1 MGKAAEAN
9 ERGVKLT
16 LTTEG
21 SASVAGLA
29 VQDLVTILGN
39 LLDNAIDAAADGDP
53 PRRVELTVESDAEGL
68 DIIVKDSGP
77 GIDPAAVDNIFRHGF
92 STKATGPFGRG
103 VGLALV
109 RQAVQRLDG
118 TMTITGTDGAQ
129 FHVFLPAMAAGT
141 DKEEQFQ

>member
-1 MGKAAEAN
+1 
-9 ERGVKLT
+9 V
-16 LTTEG
+16 
-21 SASVAGLA
+21 
-29 VQDLVTILGN
+29 
-39 LLDNAIDAAADGDP
+39 
-53 PRRVELTVESDAEGL
+53 
-68 DIIVKDSGP
+68 DIIVKDSGS

-129 FHVFLPAMAAGT
+129 FHVFLPAIAAGT